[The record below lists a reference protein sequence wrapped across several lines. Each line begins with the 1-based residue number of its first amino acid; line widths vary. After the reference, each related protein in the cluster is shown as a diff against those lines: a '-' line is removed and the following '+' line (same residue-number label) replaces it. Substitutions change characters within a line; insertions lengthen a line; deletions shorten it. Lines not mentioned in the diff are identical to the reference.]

1 MDVMHGIDGVENR
14 RKTTNNLKQRINKK
28 VLKLIGVN
36 NNFSL
41 WLSSTNFEPEA
52 KNVNEHHWQRWQFH
66 NYYWNGENWLLCSLP
81 PSSIATPFF
90 HLFHSHWLFRTAQFK
105 HNKLTSQVHWKT
117 VNRVSKRF
125 DDLALPWDRAKK
137 QSADRRFNY

>member
-41 WLSSTNFEPEA
+41 
-52 KNVNEHHWQRWQFH
+52 
-66 NYYWNGENWLLCSLP
+66 
-81 PSSIATPFF
+81 
-90 HLFHSHWLFRTAQFK
+90 
-105 HNKLTSQVHWKT
+105 
-117 VNRVSKRF
+117 
-125 DDLALPWDRAKK
+125 
-137 QSADRRFNY
+137 